1 MLRFPCSALTPA
13 AIALLALFA
22 STSGGAVEPA
32 ALLALSS
39 AAGRDRPA
47 RPALNGSLPYCSTV
61 KPDALIGASQ
71 RLRCVAC
78 VAASVCESA

>member
-1 MLRFPCSALTPA
+1 MGSQRHAAISCSALTPA

-47 RPALNGSLPYCSTV
+47 RPAL
-61 KPDALIGASQ
+61 
-71 RLRCVAC
+71 
-78 VAASVCESA
+78 